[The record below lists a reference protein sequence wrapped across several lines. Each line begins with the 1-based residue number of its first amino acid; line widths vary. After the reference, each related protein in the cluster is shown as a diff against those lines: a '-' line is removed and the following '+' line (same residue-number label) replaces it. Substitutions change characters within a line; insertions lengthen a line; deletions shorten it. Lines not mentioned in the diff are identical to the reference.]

1 MDKES
6 VADYYYMKCP
16 LVKTISCNEQSVE
29 VQNADGDEYQL
40 DYHSLWRY
48 YTPVRNIQLAETCAM
63 MVSSD
68 YKERFKAEYI
78 QLANRY
84 KGLKN
89 LVELWDAGRLDFT
102 PTCERTLY
110 DQQLM
115 AMSLYID
122 VLNIRAE
129 KEGVDLCGYKIDGIK

>member
-1 MDKES
+1 MDKER
-6 VADYYYMKCP
+6 VADFYYMKCP
-16 LVKTISCNEQSVE
+16 LVKTISCDDQCIE
-29 VQNADGDEYQL
+29 VQNPYGDKYQL
-40 DYHSLWRY
+40 DYNSLWRY
-48 YTPVRNIQLAETCAM
+48 YIPVQNMCLAETCAM

-115 AMSLYID
+115 AMSLYLD

-129 KEGVDLCGYKIDGIK
+129 EEGVNLCGYKIDGIK